1 MFAFYLALNVFFFS
15 TNQSTDLAQETDSMP
30 SGRNMQSSVST
41 LGRSLYP
48 TLPVGATSNGT
59 WGGSQYRSL
68 ARSQSHC
75 SAGGQSDS
83 VFLDGGRDEPPS
95 SPGRYIKDP
104 TFPGCMDG
112 VMEVDGLI
120 NYPSHSLPRKT
131 HTQPGESR
139 YISNIMISNYF
150 RLNIS
155 CL

>member
-1 MFAFYLALNVFFFS
+1 MAFL
-15 TNQSTDLAQETDSMP
+15 TNQSTDLGLETDGMP
-30 SGRNMQSSVST
+30 SGRSMHSSVST

-48 TLPVGATSNGT
+48 TLPVGATVSGN

-95 SPGRYIKDP
+95 SPGRYSKDP

-112 VMEVDGLI
+112 DMEADGLI
-120 NYPSHSLPRKT
+120 SYPSHSLPRKKHT
-131 HTQPGESR
+131 HPGDSE
-139 YISNIMISNYF
+139 NIMITASSPHNY
-150 RLNIS
+150 
-155 CL
+155 